1 MADVEL
7 PPLPPRV
14 PVDKHSPTG
23 VAIYGYTHVM
33 VRDYARA
40 CVAHAT
46 AAKDAEIKALRAER
60 MLVIENQAHWKER
73 AERLAEALRMYEKAG
88 IGNSTDFRLQAEARD
103 AANRALLRDQEEG
116 K

>member
-1 MADVEL
+1 MADVKL

-46 AAKDAEIKALRAER
+46 AAKDAELVELRST
-60 MLVIENQAHWKER
+60 I
-73 AERLAEALRMYEKAG
+73 EALQRQVEILG
-88 IGNSTDFRLQAEARD
+88 S
-103 AANRALLRDQEEG
+103 LLKENN
-116 K
+116 